1 MRLEVQDAFSF
12 RAGERLSFRVFDED
26 VDRYAVM
33 LVDVNLPSPQKSRT
47 SDGPVMSLG
56 VFAAQRFGGGWQWM
70 QLAPSTKEAVAAHA
84 ADVCKLESGKW
95 YGMVVEADSNSED
108 DGA

>member
-1 MRLEVQDAFSF
+1 MAADDGDFAIEIAARL
-12 RAGERLSFRVFDED
+12 
-26 VDRYAVM
+26 
-33 LVDVNLPSPQKSRT
+33 
-47 SDGPVMSLG
+47 
-56 VFAAQRFGGGWQWM
+56 
-70 QLAPSTKEAVAAHA
+70 LAPSTKEAVAAHA